1 MNKHSFAAGRV
12 LASLALPLVASWAGA
27 QSQVPQ
33 AQPATTELGRV
44 AVSGRPVERL
54 VKVNVQQVCPTM
66 AAELQESL
74 EGLAWRFGAIGIHR
88 VDFKLTGRE
97 ISEVQAPAS
106 VWDARRPIQRAVKA
120 LHCDG
125 GNAGS
130 ENYAFLLQ
138 VVDPDAPVTGA
149 AVAVR
154 QAPAGEQQV
163 LVLAGR

>member
-27 QSQVPQ
+27 QSEVPQ
-33 AQPATTELGRV
+33 AQPATTELDRV
-44 AVSGRPVERL
+44 AVSGSPVERV
-54 VKVNVQQVCPTM
+54 VKFNVQQVCPTM

-74 EGLAWRFGAIGIHR
+74 EGLSWRYGGIGIHR

-97 ISEVQAPAS
+97 IGEVQAPAA
-106 VWDARRPIQRAVKA
+106 VWDARRPIQRAVRA

-130 ENYAFLLQ
+130 EHYAFLLQ
-138 VVDPDAPVTGA
+138 VLDPDAPVTGA
-149 AVAVR
+149 SVAAS
-154 QAPAGEQQV
+154 QAPAGEQ
-163 LVLAGR
+163 LVLARR